1 MKIEKLSVS
10 YGENQVF
17 NNLSLNLND
26 GEITCVLG
34 RSGAGKTTLLKYLAG
49 LIKDSGFA
57 LDGGVAM
64 VFQEPRLLPNLT
76 AYENLLF
83 IGANPSGIA
92 DALKS
97 VGLEGKENCRP
108 NELSGGEKQRISFLR
123 AMLSGA
129 NTVLLDEPFSS
140 LDLATKIPLAKTF
153 VEMIKSAK
161 KTAIFVTHD
170 VEEAMMVADRILYIS
185 GGEIA
190 LDIKLD
196 GAPFRDYGAPS
207 NQRKIIVDKITK
219 STV

>member
-49 LIKDSGFA
+49 LIKDSSFA

-108 NELSGGEKQRISFLR
+108 NELSGGEKQRVSFLR

-161 KTAIFVTHD
+161 KIQA
-170 VEEAMMVADRILYIS
+170 
-185 GGEIA
+185 
-190 LDIKLD
+190 
-196 GAPFRDYGAPS
+196 
-207 NQRKIIVDKITK
+207 
-219 STV
+219 

>member
-1 MKIEKLSVS
+1 MKIENLSVS

-17 NNLSLNLND
+17 KNLSLTLND

-34 RSGAGKTTLLKYLAG
+34 RSGAGKTTLLRCLAG
-49 LIKDSGFA
+49 LIKEVPFT
-57 LDGGVAM
+57 LNGGVSM

-76 AYENLLF
+76 AYENLLL
-83 IGANPSGIA
+83 IGANPSDIA
-92 DALKS
+92 VSLKI

-108 NELSGGEKQRISFLR
+108 SELSGGEKQRVSFLR

-185 GGEIA
+185 SGEIA

-196 GAPFRDYGAPS
+196 GAPFREYGAPS
-207 NQRKIIVDKITK
+207 EKRKIIIDKIIK
-219 STV
+219 SNA